1 MALRND
7 IVMVLLLLVSDESGK
22 LVGTHRKSHPF
33 VPGEITLM
41 ISGDPIPHLVWG
53 DGQDPARDSMI
64 E

>member
-33 VPGEITLM
+33 MPGEITFM
-41 ISGDPIPHLVWG
+41 ISDDRTSPFVLAS
-53 DGQDPARDSMI
+53 ARALRGI
-64 E
+64 R